1 MGKRKSAPFSGQ
13 QNVSTFQTVPNFP
26 TFFIIK
32 RSSATNDT
40 FHSVSPFLVERG
52 ITGNIGEVKSIK
64 KLRSGDL
71 LVEVQSRK
79 QSVQIMKLKSLENIP
94 VIVSPHSS
102 LNSSRGVIT
111 CGELFNVPIEEIT
124 KELQGQGVSH
134 VRRIS
139 IRRDGQLLNTKHL
152 ILTFNFSKLP
162 EYIKAGYMRLLVL
175 PYIPNPLRCYKCQR
189 FGHSR
194 TSCRGTLT
202 CARCA
207 ETGHNSTE
215 CTSTEKCFNCKGA
228 HSSFSRNCPAW
239 QLEKEII
246 STKIK
251 KQISYSEAR
260 KIVKSQTPVSGSSY
274 SSVIKKQSATD
285 LTQNNGN
292 NILTDNTPESTVVTS
307 LPVALNSKIVSQ
319 PTGHE
324 CKTSNVP
331 SSEMPQ
337 DLHEFK
343 TVTYK
348 KKYDKMDEAN
358 SMLETMSTD
367 KPNQNTDSEI
377 ESDNARVYNPHE
389 TIDETPPAPEHS
401 TDSTTVDKPVF
412 RLSLQKSMVE
422 WVDPKKFYSQ
432 PSNTPIHK
440 KYLKRHRLKRL
451 Q

>member
-1 MGKRKSAPFSGQ
+1 MGKRKSAPFGGQ
-13 QNVSTFQTVPNFP
+13 QNVSTIQTVPNFP

-32 RSSATNDT
+32 KSSATNDT
-40 FHSVSPFLVERG
+40 FHSISPFLVERG

-71 LVEVQSRK
+71 LIEVQSRK

-102 LNSSRGVIT
+102 LNSSKGVIT

-124 KELQGQGVSH
+124 KELQGQGFSH

-139 IRRDGQLLNTKHL
+139 IRRDCQLLNTKHL

-162 EYIKAGYMRLLVL
+162 EYIKAGYMRLLVR

-207 ETGHNSTE
+207 EAGHDSTE
-215 CTSTEKCFNCKGA
+215 CTSTEKCFNYK
-228 HSSFSRNCPAW
+228 
-239 QLEKEII
+239 
-246 STKIK
+246 
-251 KQISYSEAR
+251 AR

-307 LPVALNSKIVSQ
+307 
-319 PTGHE
+319 
-324 CKTSNVP
+324 
-331 SSEMPQ
+331 
-337 DLHEFK
+337 
-343 TVTYK
+343 
-348 KKYDKMDEAN
+348 
-358 SMLETMSTD
+358 
-367 KPNQNTDSEI
+367 
-377 ESDNARVYNPHE
+377 
-389 TIDETPPAPEHS
+389 
-401 TDSTTVDKPVF
+401 
-412 RLSLQKSMVE
+412 
-422 WVDPKKFYSQ
+422 
-432 PSNTPIHK
+432 
-440 KYLKRHRLKRL
+440 
-451 Q
+451 